1 MYSRRVI
8 ENNIKRAEQ
17 IIRKNHDL
25 PSRWFLEPP
34 TNGQRDEMR
43 AHFQTLLDS
52 KGYLIRDFTREERLW
67 ILVESTICKLDF
79 LYFATNYARIKDWG
93 ANVVYFHPN
102 VAQNIVLGLL
112 AENEES
118 RFAQMY
124 MFLKARRLGLTTIF
138 QILLAHRTFFY
149 QNVAAYT
156 GSAEEVKSREMVKM
170 LGFVWENMPYWL
182 RPRRTANVVGDK
194 MEFGDIDSTVIVQW
208 GNQKMGIGRGATPT
222 IAHMSEVSFFEKAE
236 ELIDS
241 SLARAI
247 MENPFGM
254 LAMESTAN
262 VLGDWWHLTWDH
274 MEEMD
279 AEGLAKYKP
288 IFLPWYVGTDLYP
301 TESGYRR
308 RPAPAKWVPPAYV
321 DRHAEAAKM
330 YVRSKKILRDALG
343 ADWEMSRKQ
352 MWWYYL
358 EFEEARKRKQLHTL
372 LRELPASSAEAFQNA
387 NPSVFSLETLT
398 DVRTI
403 ARISQPVGTFQVA
416 GESIPFVYRD
426 QRIVGEPVQAKAFN
440 QDGTVLE
447 TFMLEPVETDGW
459 PDTTAEQKLYIWEWP
474 KEGEEYGVYCDPSEG
489 VGLDSS
495 VVGVIKK
502 ATPWH
507 PDEQVAEWASNKVA
521 PHDLW
526 AYVYC
531 LCHLYTVRGP
541 NGQWREPLAAV
552 EVNINAGDAVQ
563 TEMLKR
569 GYSHFYR
576 ETDMTQIGDS
586 GPEFRKRPRALRDR
600 IGWRTD
606 VRTRP
611 KMISLFRKMVR
622 DGSLIIRS
630 PELANEMATL
640 QYNLDKQRIEA
651 AENKHDDR
659 VMGIAILL
667 TCWYDPEIYGTVPTA
682 FIEQRTYEA
691 ELEKRPVY
699 TGDKAVGRGS
709 RFIEHVHSVTDS
721 RELYAEL

>member
-1 MYSRRVI
+1 
-8 ENNIKRAEQ
+8 
-17 IIRKNHDL
+17 
-25 PSRWFLEPP
+25 
-34 TNGQRDEMR
+34 MR
-43 AHFQTLLDS
+43 AHFDTLLDQ
-52 KGYLIRDFTREERLW
+52 KGYLTRDFTKEERLW
-67 ILVESTICKLDF
+67 VLVESTYCKLNF

-102 VAQNIVLGLL
+102 ISQQIVLNLM
-112 AENEES
+112 AYNEEN
-118 RFAQMY
+118 RFAQNF
-124 MFLKARRLGLTTIF
+124 MFLKARRLGLTTIW

-149 QNVAAYT
+149 WHVAAYT
-156 GSAEEVKSREMVKM
+156 GSAEETKSREMVKM

-194 MEFGDIDSTVIVQW
+194 MEFGDLDSTVVVQW
-208 GNQKMGIGRGATPT
+208 GNQKLGIGRGATPT
-222 IAHMSEVSFFEKAE
+222 IAHMSEVSFFEKPQ

-247 MENPFGM
+247 LENPFGM

-279 AEGLAKYKP
+279 AQGLAKYKP

-308 RPAPAKWVPPAYV
+308 RPAPESWVPPAYV
-321 DRHAEAAKM
+321 ARHAEAAEI
-330 YVRSKKILRDALG
+330 YVRSKKILREAMG
-343 ADWEMSRKQ
+343 ADWTMSRKQ

-358 EFEEARKRKQLHTL
+358 EYEEARKRKQLHTL
-372 LRELPASSAEAFQNA
+372 LRELPASSDEAFQNA
-387 NPSVFSLETLT
+387 NPSVFTLETLT
-398 DVRTI
+398 EVRTI
-403 ARISQPVGTFQVA
+403 TRASKPKGTYQIA
-416 GESIPFVYRD
+416 GNSVPFVYSD
-426 QRIVGEPVQAKAFN
+426 QRVVGEAIEARALSTE
-440 QDGTVLE
+440 GMLLE
-447 TFMLEPVETDGW
+447 TFRLEPVETDGW
-459 PDTTAEQKLYIWEWP
+459 PDTTGELKLYIWEWP
-474 KEGEEYGVYCDPSEG
+474 KEGEEYGIYCDPAEG
-489 VGLDSS
+489 VGLDNS

-507 PDEQVAEWASNKVA
+507 PDEQVAEWTSNKVA

-541 NGQWREPLAAV
+541 TGEWREPLAAI

-569 GYSHFYR
+569 GYTNFYR
-576 ETDMTQIGDS
+576 ETDMTQIGDV
-586 GPEFRKRPRALRDR
+586 GQQYRKRPRAIRDR

-606 VRTRP
+606 TRTRP

-622 DGSLIIRS
+622 DGNLIVRS
-630 PELANEMATL
+630 PELVNEMATL

-651 AENKHDDR
+651 AEGKHDDR
-659 VMGIAILL
+659 IMGPAILL
-667 TCWYDPEIYGTVPTA
+667 TCWYDPDIYGTIPSA
-682 FIEQRTYEA
+682 FMEQRAFEA
-691 ELEKRPVY
+691 ELEKTPTY
-699 TGDKAVGRGS
+699 MGDKSIGRGS
-709 RFIEHVHSVTDS
+709 RYVERIHEVSDS
-721 RELYAEL
+721 RGIVYG